1 MVAGVAEVHEFEFCS
16 APKST
21 NEPNCQA
28 TMDIQCECV
37 SDNPCS
43 TYVYP
48 GYLPFIH
55 QQVEDSNARLVNP
68 LTGSVYLFQL
78 YLNG

>member
-37 SDNPCS
+37 SHNTMLHLRVPW
-43 TYVYP
+43 V
-48 GYLPFIH
+48 LPFIQ
-55 QQVEDSNARLVNP
+55 QQVGDSNARLVNP